1 MLFVAFLI
9 TQIPFCLWLAQTT
22 GNTRKYN
29 PCGEGISRNH
39 IASFPNNVTK
49 FINHSSSWP
58 DGRAT
63 ASMMDLVCEN
73 S

>member
-39 IASFPNNVTK
+39 IASFPNQR
-49 FINHSSSWP
+49 H
-58 DGRAT
+58 
-63 ASMMDLVCEN
+63 
-73 S
+73 